1 MAEKMKAYV
10 LHGISNL
17 RYEEIEKPHPLHGE
31 VLVRVKAAGICGSDI
46 PRIYQTGAYHHPM
59 IPGHEFSGQVEEIG
73 EGVDEQWLGKRVGI
87 FPLIPCGK
95 CPSCKRKQYEMCS
108 RYNYLGSRTDGGF
121 AEYVRV
127 PEWNLLELPERVT
140 FEQAAMLE
148 PMAVAVHA
156 IRQSNFLREVPG
168 TPQENLSERSL
179 FFIPGE
185 SPIEKNIAV
194 CGLGTIGLF
203 VIMFLRSMGC
213 RRVYA
218 VGNKD
223 FQRKAA
229 EKLGVA
235 ADHYC
240 DTRSE
245 DCVKWLTDRTE
256 GEGVDLF
263 FECVGKNEVLTQGVG
278 SIAPGGTLILVGNPS
293 TDMLLEKTVYWK
305 LLRRQ
310 ITVRG
315 TWNSSFTHEDK
326 DDWHFVLDL
335 LERGRIHPEDVIT
348 HRFLMK
354 ALMNGFELM
363 RDKSEDYIKVLGEF
377 L

>member
-1 MAEKMKAYV
+1 MTFQQ
-10 LHGISNL
+10 
-17 RYEEIEKPHPLHGE
+17 EII
-31 VLVRVKAAGICGSDI
+31 AAIKDYCD
-46 PRIYQTGAYHHPM
+46 A
-59 IPGHEFSGQVEEIG
+59 
-73 EGVDEQWLGKRVGI
+73 
-87 FPLIPCGK
+87 
-95 CPSCKRKQYEMCS
+95 
-108 RYNYLGSRTDGGF
+108 NGG
-121 AEYVRV
+121 
-127 PEWNLLELPERVT
+127 LE
-140 FEQAAMLE
+140 
-148 PMAVAVHA
+148 
-156 IRQSNFLREVPG
+156 
-168 TPQENLSERSL
+168 
-179 FFIPGE
+179 
-185 SPIEKNIAV
+185 
-194 CGLGTIGLF
+194 
-203 VIMFLRSMGC
+203 
-213 RRVYA
+213 
-218 VGNKD
+218 
-223 FQRKAA
+223 KAA
-229 EKLGVA
+229 EKLGIEP
-235 ADHYC
+235 DHYC
-240 DTRSE
+240 DTRSG

-278 SIAPGGTLILVGNPS
+278 SIAPGGTLLLVGNPS

-354 ALMNGFELM
+354 ELMNGFELM